1 MKLWGSPI
9 TQHAPSGDEGKTSR
23 FEPRLEELERQLDA
37 ARRDIATLEVSLS
50 SANSRINATV
60 DLYEQRIDLIYRQ
73 VVAELGRALGG
84 GALKIETE
92 TEVDNRLARMLS
104 AGLRAPVDPLRI
116 DLDNIVS
123 GELTPGTLNAP
134 LTIYGFRLNRSRAR
148 ELGDCI
154 EIMPANE
161 TSPGT
166 AVYGPYKRLKPGS
179 YVVTAQLRA
188 TGIRNAALGG
198 GDVALDVFSPAT
210 GNILA
215 YERISSRALRP
226 EMGLSVNFEWT
237 FDCAHDTIE
246 FRLHQRSNATI
257 SLTAILLK
265 KSGAAA
271 M

>member
-1 MKLWGSPI
+1 MRQQVPC
-9 TQHAPSGDEGKTSR
+9 GDEGKMSR

-37 ARRDIATLEVSLS
+37 ARRDIALIEVSLS
-50 SANSRINATV
+50 SANRRINATV

-73 VVAELGRALGG
+73 VVAELGRALGSG
-84 GALKIETE
+84 TIKIETE
-92 TEVDNRLARMLS
+92 TEVDCRLARMLS
-104 AGLRAPVDPLRI
+104 AGLRTPMDPLRI
-116 DLDNIVS
+116 DLNNIVS
-123 GELTPGTLNAP
+123 EELTPGTLNAP

-148 ELGDCI
+148 EFGDCI
-154 EIMPANE
+154 EIMPANK

-179 YVVTAQLRA
+179 YVVTAELRA
-188 TGIRNAALGG
+188 TGIRDAASAG

-215 YERISSRALRP
+215 DERIASRALRP
-226 EMGLSVNFEWT
+226 EMRLSVNFDWT
-237 FDCAHDTIE
+237 FECAHDAIE

-265 KSGAAA
+265 ESGAVA